1 VSECSLSYVVRVSA
15 AARSLPAR
23 LSGRAKPLPPEDRR
37 AALIAATL
45 PLVLAQGRQ
54 ITTRQIAAACG
65 VAEGTIFRVFP
76 DKDAL
81 IDAAITAALEPA
93 PVIDELVHVDLTLPL
108 RERLIV
114 TTGILQRRL
123 ISVFDLITKAG
134 MTGPPGA
141 HNHRS
146 RANEGINKAVVR
158 LLQPDRSEFRIP
170 VPEVARMLRL
180 LTFSGSHPLI
190 SDGVLLKPEEIVS
203 LLLDGVLNPPKNT

>member
-1 VSECSLSYVVRVSA
+1 VSTTRI
-15 AARSLPAR
+15 
-23 LSGRAKPLPPEDRR
+23 SGRAKPLAPDDRR

-81 IDAAITAALEPA
+81 IDAAISAALEPA

-114 TTGILQRRL
+114 ATGILQQRL

-134 MTGPPGA
+134 MTGPPGP
-141 HNHRS
+141 HRHRS
-146 RANEGINKAVVR
+146 SANDGIDRAVLR
-158 LLQPDRSEFRIP
+158 LLQPDRREFRISA
-170 VPEVARMLRL
+170 PEVVRMLRL
-180 LTFSGSHPLI
+180 LTFSGSHPMI
-190 SDGVLLKPEEIVS
+190 SDGVLLEPQEIVS
-203 LLLDGVLNPPKNT
+203 LLLDGVLKAPKNT